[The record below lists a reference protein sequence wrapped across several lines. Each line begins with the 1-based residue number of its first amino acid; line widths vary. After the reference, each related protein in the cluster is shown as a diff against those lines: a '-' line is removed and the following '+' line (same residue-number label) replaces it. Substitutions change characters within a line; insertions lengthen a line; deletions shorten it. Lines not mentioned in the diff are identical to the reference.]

1 MTKEKSEIF
10 VFGDIRVDAR
20 TFKLWKAGAVVPVEP
35 KAFRVLLFLLHN
47 RGRLV
52 EKEELLDSVWKETSV
67 TENALT
73 REIAKLR
80 KLLGDEPKQ
89 ARYIQTVHT
98 RGYRFVAD
106 VEVIDV
112 ENGSSNN
119 GGVGAFAPGAEDGAE
134 KLQTPAASSA
144 PALAASTA
152 SGNGFHVS
160 DASSAAA
167 TTAATTPATI
177 PAAATSSPVA
187 LESLSRGASTPDAT
201 ATGTEEAAAAAQAR
215 RWLSRNALLLV
226 AGAILLGLLLLWL
239 APLAWEFYQNA
250 DRPPPPTVVE
260 ITQLTT
266 APGLDLNPSF
276 SPDGNSVAYSSDRSG
291 SLEIY
296 AKPLA
301 NGGREMQLTSD
312 GNQNREPAW
321 SPDGK
326 FIAYHSAKRG
336 GIWLMPALG
345 GVPKQLTEFGCS
357 PAWSRDGA
365 LVAFQSESFHDMVQP
380 YASSATLWVVAARG
394 GMPPRQVTQ
403 AGAPAGGHLFPT
415 WSPDGRR
422 LAFLNADIHSMQ
434 IWSIAVGGGELQQ
447 LSPYDSGDKAD
458 VAYAP
463 DGKSI
468 FFTQGM
474 MLFKMRVSP
483 ETGARIGR
491 PAKVADLG
499 ATLFRHPAFSPD
511 GSKLAYSA
519 WTVKSNVWSVAL
531 SPETHEA
538 AGSPV
543 ALTDELNS
551 RNGVTADFSPDGRKI
566 VFTSMRR
573 GSGYQLWMMD
583 ADGNRESQL
592 TTDTDAA
599 YSPSW
604 RAPGDHIAFQCI
616 REGRT
621 TLSTIDV
628 ESRKETALVE
638 VGALEGLRL
647 SPDARQLAFTYS
659 PGNFFNVGV
668 MPAAATAG
676 GGQPRQLTFEKTFT
690 GLPSWSPDGKTLAF
704 QSKRGDDMQIMSVA
718 ASGGT
723 PTQLTFDRGD
733 KWPYG
738 WSPVGDKI
746 VYAGARDGIWNVW
759 WISLDGKTSRQLTGN
774 SKAGVVLRFPAWS
787 PLGNQIIYEQAEIA
801 GNIYVM
807 SLKDN

>member
-1 MTKEKSEIF
+1 MTKENSEIF
-10 VFGDIRVDAR
+10 VFGDIRVDAG
-20 TFKLWKAGAVVPVEP
+20 TFKLWRAGEVVPVEP
-35 KAFRVLLFLLHN
+35 KAFRVLLFLIHN
-47 RGRLV
+47 RGRLI
-52 EKEELLDSVWKETSV
+52 EKDELLDSVWKETSV

-80 KLLGDEPKQ
+80 KLLGDDPK
-89 ARYIQTVHT
+89 REKYIETVHT

-106 VEVIDV
+106 VEVV
-112 ENGSSNN
+112 NGENG
-119 GGVGAFAPGAEDGAE
+119 GGVSTREFEPDTNDEAEV
-134 KLQTPAASSA
+134 QTSSA
-144 PALAASTA
+144 SQ
-152 SGNGFHVS
+152 NGFRAG
-160 DASSAAA
+160 DAA
-167 TTAATTPATI
+167 TTSTATI
-177 PAAATSSPVA
+177 PIATTSNATIPTA
-187 LESLSRGASTPDAT
+187 TISTATTAT
-201 ATGTEEAAAAAQAR
+201 AAKPR
-215 RWLSRNALLLV
+215 RRFTHRAWLLI
-226 AGAILLGLLLLWL
+226 AGVSVLLGLLLLV
-239 APLAWEFYQNA
+239 PRAWKFYQES
-250 DRPPPPTVVE
+250 DRPTPPAVVE

-276 SPDGNSVAYSSDRSG
+276 SPDGNSVAYSSDRG
-291 SLEIY
+291 GASLEIY

-301 NGGREMQLTSD
+301 PGGREMQLTAD
-312 GNQNREPAW
+312 GNQNREPAY
-321 SPDGK
+321 SPDGQ
-326 FIAYHSAKRG
+326 FIAYHSARRG
-336 GIWLMPALG
+336 GIWLIPALG

-365 LVAFQSESFHDMVQP
+365 WVAFQSESFHDMVQP
-380 YASSATLWVVAARG
+380 YASSATLWVVPVNG
-394 GMPPRQVTQ
+394 GAPPRQITQ
-403 AGAPAGGHLFPT
+403 GGAPTGGHLFPT

-422 LAFLNADIHSMQ
+422 IAFLNASLHTIQ
-434 IWSIAVGGGELQQ
+434 LWSVSVSGAELQQ
-447 LSPYDSGDKAD
+447 LSPDGSGDKAD
-458 VAYAP
+458 VTYAP

-474 MLFKMRVSP
+474 MLFKLRVSP

-538 AGSPV
+538 TNSPV

-551 RNGVTADFSPDGRKI
+551 RNGLTTDFSPDGRRI

-573 GSGYQLWMMD
+573 GSGYQLWLMD
-583 ADGNRESQL
+583 ADGNGEAQL

-604 RAPGDHIAFQCI
+604 SASGNSIAFQCI
-616 REGRT
+616 RNGRT

-628 ESRKETALVE
+628 ESRKETELAE
-638 VGALEGLRL
+638 VGKFEGMRL
-647 SPDARQLAFTYS
+647 SPDARHIAFTYS
-659 PGNFFNVGV
+659 PDNFFNVGV
-668 MPAAATAG
+668 MPVAVGAEA
-676 GGQPRQLTFEKTFT
+676 QQLTFEKTFT
-690 GLPSWSPDGKTLAF
+690 GLPSWSPDGRFLAF
-704 QSKRGDDMQIMSVA
+704 QSKRGDDMQIMLVA
-718 ASGGT
+718 SDGSGGGT

-738 WSPVGDKI
+738 WSPAGDKI
-746 VYAGARDGIWNVW
+746 VYAGMRDGIWNVS
-759 WISLDGKTSRQLTGN
+759 WISLDGKTGRQLTGN
-774 SKAGVVLRFPAWS
+774 SKAGVILRFPAWS